1 MYTLWVAALLEACDV
16 IQDGG
21 QYGRQKYVCYLP
33 KIRSQTTT
41 AIKSFDARHVKYD
54 ISKLF
59 ATFCEQF
66 VPFLPKK
73 GKNTYLHVFPLSS
86 LV

>member
-1 MYTLWVAALLEACDV
+1 MYTLWVAALMEACDV

-21 QYGRQKYVCYLP
+21 QYGRHIDVCYLP
-33 KIRSQTTT
+33 KIRGQTTT
-41 AIKSFDARHVKYD
+41 AIEIFDARHVKYD

-73 GKNTYLHVFPLSS
+73 VKNKYLHVFPLSI